1 MSFAR
6 VLLRAGLVVTPLVVV
21 SVGVVP
27 VAQGRS
33 PSGTQRALTAA
44 QAKALSTHVTDKV
57 IVVFNDQVGALPDTK
72 TNQAARTSTVRH
84 VQRSVL
90 SELTTT
96 HARAVKSLSVIN
108 AVSATVSAGEARRL
122 KVNPAVAAVVKDEPI
137 PLVSSTPSLQQN
149 AKAGGF
155 KAPPKAC
162 PAKGGV
168 QLNPQ
173 AIETIHAAGQNNSG
187 KTAEKLG
194 YTGKGV
200 KVAYIADGVNPN
212 NPDFIRANGKHVF
225 VDNEDFSGTGTSAP
239 TGGGEAFLDSSSI
252 AAQGRHVYN
261 LNTYGTGLK
270 TSCRIKIRGV
280 APGASLVGLNVFG
293 SAEEAFNSVFLEA
306 INYAVNTDHVRV
318 LNESF
323 GANPFPDTGS
333 LDLDKMA
340 NDAAVK
346 AGVTVTVSTGDAGV
360 TNTIGSPATDPKV
373 ISAGASTTYRSF
385 AQSDIGGFGVK
396 GVTGWISNNISGLS
410 SAGFAQDA
418 STVDVVAPGDSNWAL
433 CTPKPA
439 KFSDCTDFEDRPAAI
454 ELTGGTSESAPLT
467 AGVAALVIQAYAKT
481 HGGHHPSPAL
491 VKRIIVS
498 TATDIKAPAEQQG
511 AGLINAYR
519 AARAAASYPGATKA
533 ATGHAVLDS
542 ATQFTATGQPGSSH
556 QFSETLTNDG
566 SGPVT
571 VKLSSRALSAYT
583 PVLSR
588 SVSLTAANGDFA
600 RVRFTVPS
608 GRARLNASVALKGGF
623 TNLSL
628 IDPSGRLAENN
639 SPQGVSNYANSQVA
653 HPEAGKWTALI
664 ETDFAS
670 KPITAAFQDSTATW
684 RSFGSLSTASLTIP
698 AKGSQSVT
706 LTVPTPANP
715 GDTAGSIV
723 LHTFSGSTS
732 ESINTIPV
740 TLRSLVATPAPTTT
754 FSGNLTGGNG
764 RSSATGQ
771 TAYYQFQV
779 PTGLPELNAQIS
791 TPNSANSFFAELVDP
806 ATGQAASTAANSTVA
821 TTPGGETT
829 LQPQQGTQ
837 LHVLTPAPGTWTLI
851 VDFYNTVSGTAVSQ
865 PFTVTLDRTPATAA
879 APALPTSTATHLTAG
894 QPVRVN
900 VQVTNTGNAP
910 ESYFTDAR
918 FNTQTT
924 TSLAAQHGANVRLP
938 NLANALPTYVVP
950 THTTAL
956 AAAVSAKKPLFFDFT
971 WWENDPDVMSS
982 PPLSATTATGSFSSA
997 RIAQG
1002 DWFITPFLTGPTGVK
1017 QAKSVTAKTSLV
1029 ASLQGFDPAVT
1040 APTGDLWLSSIH
1052 ANAGFS
1058 PVIVDPGQTAT
1069 IPVTIVPKGASGT
1082 VVSGTLYLDDSSLMS
1097 SLITGGVTSDLVPE
1111 GSDIAAFPYTYTI
1124 Q

>member
-1 MSFAR
+1 MSYTR
-6 VLLRAGLVVTPLVVV
+6 VLLRAGFVIAPVVAVTI
-21 SVGVVP
+21 GVVP
-27 VAQGRS
+27 AAQGKS
-33 PSGTQRALTAA
+33 APQAQRALTAA
-44 QAKALSTHVTDKV
+44 QAKALSMHVTDKV
-57 IVVFNDQVGALPDTK
+57 IVVFNNQLAALPDTA
-72 TNQAARTSTVRH
+72 TNQAARSSAVGQ
-84 VQRSVL
+84 VQRSVR
-90 SELTTT
+90 SELTAT

-108 AVSATVSAGEARRL
+108 AVSATVSAGEAQRL
-122 KVNPAVAAVVKDEPI
+122 KANPAVARVVKDEPI
-137 PLVSSTPSLQQN
+137 PLIGSKPTLQVTP
-149 AKAGGF
+149 KAGGF
-155 KAPPKAC
+155 KAPPNAC

-200 KVAYIADGVNPN
+200 KVAYIADGVNTN
-212 NPDFIRANGKHVF
+212 NPDFIRSNGKHVF
-225 VDNEDFSGTGTSAP
+225 VDNQDFSGTGTSAP

-252 AAQGRHVYN
+252 AAQGRHIYN

-306 INYAVNTDHVRV
+306 INYAVNTDHVKV

-323 GANPFPDTGS
+323 GANPFPDSGS

-360 TNTIGSPATDPKV
+360 TNTIGSPATDSKV

-385 AQSDIGGFGVK
+385 AQSDIGGFGIK
-396 GVTGWISNNISGLS
+396 GVTGWLNNNISGLS

-439 KFSDCTDFEDRPAAI
+439 KFADCTDFEDRPAAI

-481 HGGHHPSPAL
+481 HGGHDPSPAV

-498 TATDIKAPAEQQG
+498 TASDIQAPAEQQG
-511 AGLINAYR
+511 AGLINAYQ
-519 AARAAASYPGATKA
+519 AVRAAASYPGATKS

-542 ATQFTATGQPGSSH
+542 ATQFTATGQPSSSQ

-566 SGPVT
+566 SGPAT
-571 VKLSSRALSAYT
+571 VKLSSRALSSYT
-583 PVLSR
+583 PVLSK
-588 SVSLTAANGDFA
+588 SVSLTSANGDF
-600 RVRFTVPS
+600 VEVPFTVPS
-608 GRARLNASVALKGGF
+608 GRARLNASVALKDGF
-623 TNLSL
+623 INLSL

-639 SPQGVSNYANSQVA
+639 SPQGVSNYANAQVA
-653 HPEAGKWTALI
+653 RPEAGKWKALI
-664 ETDFAS
+664 EADFAS
-670 KPITAAFQDSTATW
+670 KSIPAVFQASTATW
-684 RSFGSLSTASLTIP
+684 QPFGSLSTSTLTIP
-698 AKGSQSVT
+698 AKGSQSFS

-715 GDTAGSIV
+715 GDSAGSIV
-723 LHTFSGSTS
+723 LHTLSGSTS
-732 ESINTIPV
+732 ESTNTIPV
-740 TLRSLVATPAPTTT
+740 TLRSLVPTPAPTTT

-764 RSSATGQ
+764 RSTATGQ

-791 TPNSANSFFAELVDP
+791 TPNSANSFFAELIDP
-806 ATGQAASTAANSTVA
+806 ATGEAASTAANSTTA
-821 TTPGGETT
+821 TTSGGETT
-829 LQPQQGTQ
+829 LRPQQGTQ

-851 VDFYNTVSGTAVSQ
+851 IDFYNTVSGTAVSQ
-865 PFTVTLDRTPATAA
+865 PFTVTLDRTPATASA
-879 APALPTSTATHLTAG
+879 TSLPTSTATHLTAG
-894 QPVRVN
+894 QPVTVN

-910 ESYFTDAR
+910 EAYFIDGR

-924 TSLAAQHGANVRLP
+924 TSLAAQDGANVELP
-938 NLANALPTYVVP
+938 NLANELPTYVVP

-956 AAAVSAKKPLFFDFT
+956 AAAVTAKKPLFFDFT

-982 PPLSATTATGSFSSA
+982 TPLSATNATGSLSAA

-1017 QAKSVTAKTSLV
+1017 QAKSVLAKTSLV
-1029 ASLQGFDPAVT
+1029 AATQGFDPAVSS
-1040 APTGDLWLSSIH
+1040 PTGDLWLSSIH
-1052 ANAGFS
+1052 PSAGFT
-1058 PVIVDPGQTAT
+1058 PVIVDPAQTTT

-1082 VVSGTLYLDDSSLMS
+1082 VVAGTLYLDDASLMS
-1097 SLITGGVTSDLVPE
+1097 SLITGGVISDLVPE
-1111 GSDIAAFPYTYTI
+1111 GSDVAAFPYTYTI